1 MKTWNIGIIGAGMV
15 ADFHA
20 KSIQSLT
27 NTILAGVCDN
37 GSGKAKI
44 IADKY
49 GCTLF
54 PDYHAMLQSSD
65 VDIVTIV
72 TPSGKHMEPAIEAA
86 ENGKH
91 VLCEKPLDISLE
103 RIDAMI
109 AAHKKSGTCLGG
121 IFNYRFTDAVQL
133 LKKAVDDNRFGI
145 ITHILVEVPWWRDDK
160 YYSNSWRGSWE
171 VDGGGALMNQSIH
184 MIDML
189 QYLAG
194 PIDALQA
201 YTATL
206 GHKIEAE
213 DTATAILTLKNKALA
228 TIYGS
233 TASFPGQSR
242 KITITGTKG
251 TAVMEDNTIKVWQ
264 FADKRDGDEVVVQAS
279 GGASASGASDPS
291 SIPFELH
298 ARNLEAFIKAIDEG
312 RDFEIDGTEARKAVE
327 IVLAI
332 YQAAKENK
340 AFLLGE

>member
-1 MKTWNIGIIGAGMV
+1 MKRWNIGIIGAGMV

-20 KSIQSLT
+20 RSIQSLP
-27 NTILAGVCDN
+27 NTKLAGICDN
-37 GSGKAKI
+37 GSGRAKAL
-44 IADKY
+44 AEKY
-49 GCTLF
+49 NAPFF
-54 PDYHAMLQSSD
+54 PDYHSMLRSND
-65 VDIVTIV
+65 IDIVTIV
-72 TPSGKHMEPAIEAA
+72 TPSGTHMEPAIEAA

-109 AAHKKSGTCLGG
+109 AAHKKAGTYLGG

-133 LKKAVDDNRFGI
+133 LKKAVDEGRFGI
-145 ITHILVEVPWWRDDK
+145 ITHVLVEVPWWRDDK
-160 YYSNSWRGSWE
+160 YYSNSWRGSWK

-194 PIDALQA
+194 PIERLHA

-213 DTATAILTLKNKALA
+213 DTATAILTLKNKALG

-251 TAVMEDNTIKVWQ
+251 TATMEDNTIKLWQ
-264 FADKRDGDEVVVQAS
+264 FAEKKEGDDTILQFTGNAM
-279 GGASASGASDPS
+279 ASGASDPS

-298 ARNLEAFIKAIDEG
+298 ARNIEAFIKALDEN
-312 RDFEIDGTEARKAVE
+312 RSFEINGEEARKAVE

-332 YQAAKENK
+332 YEAAREHK
-340 AFLLGE
+340 AFVF

>member
-20 KSIQSLT
+20 KSIQSLP
-27 NTILAGVCDN
+27 NTKLAGVCDN
-37 GSGKAKI
+37 GSGRAKAL
-44 IADKY
+44 AEKY
-49 GCTLF
+49 NTTF
-54 PDYHAMLQSSD
+54 FTDYHAMLRSND
-65 VDIVTIV
+65 IDIVTIV
-72 TPSGKHMEPAIEAA
+72 TPSGMHMEPAIEAA

-91 VLCEKPLDISLE
+91 VLCEKPLDISLK

-109 AAHKKSGTCLGG
+109 AAHKKAGTYLGG
-121 IFNYRFTDAVQL
+121 IFNYRFTDAVQI
-133 LKKAVDDNRFGI
+133 LKKAVEEKRFGI
-145 ITHILVEVPWWRDDK
+145 LTHVLVEVPWWRDDK
-160 YYSNSWRGSWE
+160 YYSNSWRGSWN

-194 PIDALQA
+194 PIDCLNA

-206 GHKIEAE
+206 GHEIEAE

-251 TAVMEDNTIKVWQ
+251 TAVLEDNAIKVWQ
-264 FADKRDGDEVVVQAS
+264 FADKQEGDESVVQKDS
-279 GGASASGASDPS
+279 NTSASGASDPS

-298 ARNLEAFIKAIDEG
+298 AKNLEAFIKALDEG
-312 RDFEIDGTEARKAVE
+312 RGFEIDGSEARKAVE

-332 YQAAKENK
+332 YEAARENK
-340 AFLLGE
+340 AVVL

>member
-1 MKTWNIGIIGAGMV
+1 MKIWNIGIIGAGMV

-20 KSIQSLT
+20 KSIASLP
-27 NTILAGVCDN
+27 NTKLAGICDN
-37 GSGKAKI
+37 GSGKAK
-44 IADKY
+44 ALAEKY
-49 GCTLF
+49 GCTYF
-54 PDYHAMLQSSD
+54 PDYHAMLQSKD

-109 AAHKKSGTCLGG
+109 AAHKKAGTQLGG

-133 LKKAVDDNRFGI
+133 LKKAVEEKRFGV
-145 ITHILVEVPWWRDDK
+145 ITHVLVEVPWWRDDK

-171 VDGGGALMNQSIH
+171 IDGGGALMNQSIH
-184 MIDML
+184 MVDML

-194 PIDALQA
+194 PIESLHA

-213 DTATAILTLKNKALA
+213 DTATAILSLKNKALA
-228 TIYGS
+228 TIYGT

-251 TAVMEDNTIKVWQ
+251 TAVMEDNTIKLWQ
-264 FADKRDGDEVVVQAS
+264 FAEKKEGDDAIVNQA
-279 GGASASGASDPS
+279 GNASASGAADPS

-298 ARNLEAFIKAIDEG
+298 ARNIEAFVKAVDEG
-312 RDFEIDGTEARKAVE
+312 KEFEIDGKQARKAVE

-332 YQAAKENK
+332 YKSAKENK
-340 AFLLGE
+340 AFVFGD

>member
-1 MKTWNIGIIGAGMV
+1 MKIWNIGIIGAGMV

-20 KSIQSLT
+20 KSIQHLP
-27 NTILAGVCDN
+27 NARLAGFCDN
-37 GSGKAKI
+37 GSGRAKTL
-44 IADKY
+44 AKKY
-49 GCTLF
+49 NCPF
-54 PDYHAMLQSSD
+54 FEDYHAMLRSSNI
-65 VDIVTIV
+65 DIVNIV
-72 TPSGKHMEPAIEAA
+72 TPSGTHMEPAVEAA

-109 AAHKKSGTCLGG
+109 AAHKKAGTYLGG
-121 IFNYRFTDAVQL
+121 IFNYRFTRAVHL
-133 LKKAVDDNRFGI
+133 LKKAVDENRFGI
-145 ITHILVEVPWWRDDK
+145 ITHVSVEVPWWRDDK
-160 YYSNSWRGSWE
+160 YYSNSWRGTWKT
-171 VDGGGALMNQSIH
+171 DGGGALMNQSIH
-184 MIDML
+184 MVDML

-194 PIDALQA
+194 PVESLYA

-213 DTATAILTLKNKALA
+213 DTATAILQLKSKALGN
-228 TIYGS
+228 IYGS

-264 FADKRDGDEVVVQAS
+264 FAEQKEGDEAILQQDRN
-279 GGASASGASDPS
+279 ASAGGASDPS

-298 ARNLEAFIKAIDEG
+298 ASNIEAFIKALDEN
-312 RDFEIDGTEARKAVE
+312 RSFEIDGAEARKAVE

-332 YQAAKENK
+332 YQSAKENK
-340 AFLLGE
+340 AFVF

>member
-1 MKTWNIGIIGAGMV
+1 MKIWNIGIIGAGMV

-20 KSIQSLT
+20 KAIQSLP
-27 NTILAGVCDN
+27 NTKLAGVCDS
-37 GSGKAKI
+37 GSGRAKLL
-44 IADKY
+44 AEKY
-49 GCTLF
+49 GCTFF
-54 PDYHAMLQSSD
+54 PDYHAMLQSND
-65 VDIVTIV
+65 IDIVAIV
-72 TPSGKHMEPAIEAA
+72 TPSGKHMESAIEAA
-86 ENGKH
+86 EKGKH

-103 RIDAMI
+103 RIDSMI
-109 AAHKKSGTCLGG
+109 AAHKKAGTYLGG
-121 IFNYRFTDAVQL
+121 IFNYRFTDVVQL
-133 LKKAVDDNRFGI
+133 LKKAIDDKRFGI
-145 ITHILVEVPWWRDDK
+145 ITHVLVEVPWWRDDK
-160 YYSNSWRGSWE
+160 YYSNSWRGSWA

-194 PIDALQA
+194 PVDRLHA

-206 GHKIEAE
+206 GHNIEAE

-264 FADKRDGDEVVVQAS
+264 FADKKNGDDAIVQQS
-279 GGASASGASDPS
+279 GGAAASGASDPS

-298 ARNLEAFIKAIDEG
+298 AKNLEAFIKALDEG
-312 RDFEIDGTEARKAVE
+312 RDFEIDGREARKAVE

-332 YQAAKENK
+332 YTAARENK
-340 AFLLGE
+340 EVVF